1 MTVHIG
7 QTEQHREH
15 TLSRHSNRRLFGVVA
30 AGAALAALLTTGTA
44 AAQPGTGPGSA
55 ACEAA
60 KARVTELTGDLER
73 AKRAVDELRSEAAA
87 TNEDAVDPDATQTDP
102 EGDPTGPDGAADVSE
117 GPPLDTDE
125 PAVGGIDPDDGVVP
139 DAQVDPEGDPSGL
152 DGALD
157 RSEGVLDT
165 NEDPVDPDG
174 ADGISPAEQ
183 RDIDRAV
190 RVVNRVQRNL
200 DNATARRDK
209 MCASVTNPTSP
220 PVSAPAPGETTV
232 VWCVIKP
239 GTCSQVEVDREGRL
253 IREIRTVDCGQQVQL
268 PPVSGVKRGEK
279 VTVVDHR
286 VVERVIKSRESSG
299 STTYELPGSGSTY
312 TDPGYSGGQVTQVP
326 RGSVDTGDG
335 SAR

>member
-1 MTVHIG
+1 M
-7 QTEQHREH
+7 
-15 TLSRHSNRRLFGVVA
+15 SRHSNRRLFGVVT

-44 AAQPGTGPGSA
+44 AAQPGTGPDSA

-73 AKRAVDELRSEAAA
+73 AKRAAEEIRDEAAA
-87 TNEDAVDPDATQTDP
+87 TNEPAVDPDSTQRDP
-102 EGDPTGPDGAADVSE
+102 EGDPTEPDGAADR
-117 GPPLDTDE
+117 
-125 PAVGGIDPDDGVVP
+125 
-139 DAQVDPEGDPSGL
+139 L
-152 DGALD
+152 DGAEDIPEEGEPSATDPLETD
-157 RSEGVLDT
+157 GSDALETDGSDTTEGVLDT
-165 NEDPVDPDG
+165 DEDPVDPDG

-209 MCASVTNPTSP
+209 ICAPVASPTNP

-253 IREIRTVDCGQQVQL
+253 IREIRTVDCGNQVQL
-268 PPVSGVKRGEK
+268 PPVSGVRRGEK

-299 STTYELPGSGSTY
+299 STTYELPGSSSTY
-312 TDPGYSGGQVTQVP
+312 TDPGYSGGQVTTVP